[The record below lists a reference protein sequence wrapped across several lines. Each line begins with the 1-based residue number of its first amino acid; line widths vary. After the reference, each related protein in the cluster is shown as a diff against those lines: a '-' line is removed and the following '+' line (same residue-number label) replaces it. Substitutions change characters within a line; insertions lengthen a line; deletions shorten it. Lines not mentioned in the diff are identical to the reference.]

1 MRRELHSNYRLIV
14 TPATP
19 TFVLSTRHD
28 AARAQLDDM
37 AKAIH
42 RHVDNVGA
50 VNVAWDTRSV
60 CSHCGREWETVTA
73 DDLAN
78 YADAY
83 MGCLLNEPVC
93 CGKAATEFRAAQA
106 PDTTGGA

>member
-1 MRRELHSNYRLIV
+1 MRREIHSNHRLVI
-14 TPATP
+14 TPDARD
-19 TFVLSTRHD
+19 VLPRGHHD
-28 AARAQLDDM
+28 ATVRLLNEMTA
-37 AKAIH
+37 AIQ
-42 RHVDNVGA
+42 RHVDHVDRVA
-50 VNVAWDTRSV
+50 VTWDTEAV
-60 CSHCGREWETVTA
+60 CSHCNREWETVTA

-93 CGKAATEFRAAQA
+93 CGLAAEEFRAEQA